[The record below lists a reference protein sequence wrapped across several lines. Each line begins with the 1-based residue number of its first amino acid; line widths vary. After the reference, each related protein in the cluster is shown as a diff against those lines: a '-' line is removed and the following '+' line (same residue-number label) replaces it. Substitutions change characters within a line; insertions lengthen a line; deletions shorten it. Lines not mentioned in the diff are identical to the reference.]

1 MVSAIQTE
9 TQHKD
14 HKDLGLFIL
23 VLMSHGNIN
32 QVYGTDLKPVDLKV
46 IWDLLSSTSFPHM
59 AGKPKVII
67 VQACSGGREYHWKTF
82 QRCAVTVQWKL

>member
-1 MVSAIQTE
+1 MVSAIRTE

-23 VLMSHGNIN
+23 VLMLHGNVN
-32 QVYGTDLKPVDLKV
+32 QIYGTDLKPVSLAE
-46 IWDLLSSTSFPHM
+46 ILDLLYATSFPQM

-67 VQACSGGREYHWKTF
+67 VQACSGGR
-82 QRCAVTVQWKL
+82 